1 MNTKQLNEKFA
12 QLSDKQK
19 ERILNVFASNDK
31 RTEAAK
37 QKEYER
43 LEKIA
48 IKLSYKGIFTIFNL
62 IKKENSVFPSIKM
75 PKFQA
80 VEILGTMNFN
90 QFLAQTKKT
99 GAYTFDELW
108 KFCENFEHA
117 NDGDKLLISE
127 RGQKINALIMGVKNG
142 EISSFEALE
151 TFLTLGGAPF
161 KVNAKGERKCTLSK
175 GSAKVLFNEF
185 TTLYRTFGVA
195 EYLPEVHKELTAIS
209 EEISAEELETAK

>member
-12 QLSDKQK
+12 QLTDKQK
-19 ERILNVFASNDK
+19 EQILKVFATNDK

-37 QKEYER
+37 QREYAR

-62 IKKENSVFPSIKM
+62 IKKESSFLSIKA

-80 VEILGTMNFN
+80 VEILGSMNFN

-99 GAYTFDELW
+99 GAYTFDEIW
-108 KFCENFEHA
+108 KFCENFEYT
-117 NDGDKLLISE
+117 NDGEKVLISE
-127 RGQKINALIMGVKNG
+127 RGQKINALIMAVKNG
-142 EISSFEALE
+142 EISSFEALN
-151 TFLTLGGAPF
+151 TFVSLGGAPF

-175 GSAKVLFNEF
+175 SSAKVLFNEF
-185 TTLYRTFGVA
+185 PTLYRTFGVS
-195 EYLPEVHKELTAIS
+195 EYLPELHKEFTAIS
-209 EEISAEELETAK
+209 EEISTDELETAK

>member
-12 QLSDKQK
+12 LLTDKQK
-19 ERILNVFASNDK
+19 EQILKVFATNDK

-37 QKEYER
+37 QKEFER

-48 IKLSYKGIFTIFNL
+48 VKQSYKGIFNIFNL
-62 IKKENSVFPSIKM
+62 IKKESSFIGIKA

-80 VEILGTMNFN
+80 VQILGAMNFN
-90 QFLAQTKKT
+90 QFLAQTAKG
-99 GAYTFDELW
+99 GAYTFDEIW
-108 KFCENFEHA
+108 KFCQNFEDA

-127 RGQKINALIMGVKNG
+127 RGQKINALIMAVKNG

-151 TFLTLGGAPF
+151 TFISISGAPF
-161 KVNAKGERKCTLSK
+161 KLNAKGERKCTLSK

-185 TTLYRTFGVA
+185 PTLYRTFGVS
-195 EYLPEVHKELTAIS
+195 EYLPEVHKELTTIS
-209 EEISAEELETAK
+209 EEITTDELETAK